1 MKTKLSKA
9 DAFRT
14 SDKKIYKAEI
24 IASKAIIKKIDTLIS
39 KYLGTVD
46 KRQGITRN
54 PEITVNQRFGQAN
67 RYIRSRFGEQTRTET
82 VLMNQFITEFKR
94 VISETNAFFNKDWVA
109 YKAKTENIKISSF
122 KETTI
127 YTID

>member
-1 MKTKLSKA
+1 MLFLVASFYLFSQDFSMDLVKNMKPRNIGPGGMSGCV
-9 DAFRT
+9 
-14 SDKKIYKAEI
+14 
-24 IASKAIIKKIDTLIS
+24 IK
-39 KYLGTVD
+39 
-46 KRQGITRN
+46 
-54 PEITVNQRFGQAN
+54 
-67 RYIRSRFGEQTRTET
+67 
-82 VLMNQFITEFKR
+82 FKR